1 MRHLI
6 FAFAIVLLSACQ
18 ETTINPVAVGTL
30 RGSVSSTFGEAVA
43 NARVE
48 TSPASSVVLTD
59 SLGQFVIEGI
69 TAGQYTVTAKLA
81 SFRSETVTVS
91 VAANQTTR
99 VVFSLEPRASSLGG
113 LAGTLL
119 DAVSNQPVANASITT
134 NPPSVALIT
143 SPTGQFA
150 IDSLAVG
157 NYTVIVEKF
166 GYTTDSVAVAV
177 NENKVTP
184 VAMLLNPADAT
195 VNVPVQPQPAPAARE
210 QSTDLRLSW
219 VIERPR
225 AEAQLRYEVLLYTAD
240 QPEARVLGSNL
251 TETRLEVTGLD
262 SARNYLWQVIVHD
275 GPNRRT
281 VGEVWTFR
289 TRDS

>member
-1 MRHLI
+1 MKKLVLI
-6 FAFAIVLLSACQ
+6 LAVLLAACQ

-59 SLGQFVIEGI
+59 SSGQFVIEGI
-69 TAGQYTVTAKLA
+69 SAGEYTVTAKLA
-81 SFRSETVTVS
+81 SFRNETVSIT
-91 VAANQTTR
+91 VAAAQTTQ
-99 VVFSLEPRASSLGG
+99 VIFSLERRASSLGS
-113 LAGTLL
+113 LFGTLF
-119 DAVSNQPVANASITT
+119 DGINNQPVAGASITT

-143 SPTGQFA
+143 GPTGQFV

-184 VAMLLNPADAT
+184 VAMLLNPADITT
-195 VNVPVQPQPAPAARE
+195 VNAPAQPQPTTAARE
-210 QSTDLRLSW
+210 QPVDLTLRW
-219 VIERPR
+219 TIEHPR
-225 AEAQLRYEVLLYTAD
+225 ADAQLRYEVLLYTAD
-240 QPEARVLGSNL
+240 EPEAHTLGSGL
-251 TETRLEVTGLD
+251 TSTSLEVTGLAPD
-262 SARNYLWQVIVHD
+262 RNYLWQVIVRD
-275 GPNRRT
+275 EQGRRT
-281 VGEVWTFR
+281 VGDVWTFR
-289 TRDS
+289 TGGS